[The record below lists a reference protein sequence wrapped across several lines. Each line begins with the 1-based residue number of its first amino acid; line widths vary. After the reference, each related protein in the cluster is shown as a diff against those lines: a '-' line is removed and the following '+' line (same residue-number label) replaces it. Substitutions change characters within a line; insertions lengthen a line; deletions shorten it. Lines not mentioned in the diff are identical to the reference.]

1 MKDPKGEDSRE
12 IRVAI
17 VGVGNC
23 ANSLIQGLE
32 FYRQNPTE
40 TKGLMNPDIGGY
52 RVTDI
57 VPVAAFEVDA
67 RKVGKDLAEAI
78 FAKPNVAYRYP
89 GVQVGMT
96 GVQVMMGP
104 VLDGVPPH
112 LEGTVQVSDASPC
125 DVAAVLRET
134 RAEMLLN
141 FLPTGSAKATRFYAD
156 CAIKETGIGFV
167 NGMPELIACD
177 PDYQRAA
184 EEHQVPLIGDDV
196 KSQFGGTIVHRA
208 LVKLMAHRGIHI
220 DKTYQLNYAGNTDF
234 GNLMVRGA
242 SKHRSKKAAVEWLVP
257 YDLNMSVNVSFIENM
272 GDRKTAVWHVE
283 ACNFAGA
290 PLHFEAKM
298 EVEDSPNFAGVMV
311 DMIRYCRI
319 ALDRGTSGVLTSASA
334 FLCKQSPTQID
345 DELAMRYL
353 TEFVEGRRER

>member
-1 MKDPKGEDSRE
+1 MVQRGKE

-23 ANSLIQGLE
+23 VNSIVQGIE

-40 TKGLMNPDIGGY
+40 SRGLMNPVLGGY

-57 VPVAAFEVDA
+57 VPVAAFDVDA

-78 FAKPNVAYRYP
+78 FAKPNVAYTYP
-89 GVQVGMT
+89 QVRVPMT

-112 LEGTVQVSDASPC
+112 LKEVILVSDARPC
-125 DVAAVLRET
+125 DVVAVLKET
-134 RAEMLLN
+134 RAQMMIN
-141 FLPTGSAKATRFYAD
+141 CLPTASAQATRFYAD
-156 CAIKETGIGFV
+156 CAVKEVGIGFI

-177 PDYQRAA
+177 PEYQRAA
-184 EEHQVPLIGDDV
+184 EEHHVPLIGDDV
-196 KSQFGGTIVHRA
+196 KSQFGGTIFHRA
-208 LVKLMAHRGIHI
+208 LVKLMVERGVHI

-234 GNLMVRGA
+234 ANLMLRGA
-242 SKHRSKKAAVEWLVP
+242 TKHRAKKAAVEFLVP
-257 YDLNMSVNVSFIENM
+257 YDPNMSVNVSFIENM
-272 GDRKTAVWHVE
+272 GDRKTALWHVE
-283 ACNFAGA
+283 GCNFGGA
-290 PLHFEAKM
+290 PLRFDAKM

-311 DMIRYCRI
+311 DMIRYSRI

-334 FLCKQSPTQID
+334 FLCKHPPTQID
-345 DELAMRYL
+345 DELAVRYL
-353 TEFVEGRRER
+353 AEFVEGRRER